1 MTHKTYIILIL
12 ISTLTFINCSSSKKA
27 VISSEVIYDAHT
39 RGRFEKI
46 TLTSDNLTYKTRQN
60 SEIITISEEQKNSL
74 NKEISKIELNK
85 IDKLTAPTN
94 KRLHDGAMHTFI
106 SIKQGE
112 ELYTSIT
119 FDDTNPP
126 AELLPLCNLIKSF
139 IKK

>member
-1 MTHKTYIILIL
+1 MTQKTYIILIL

-27 VISSEVIYDAHT
+27 VLSSKIIYDAHT

-46 TLTSDNLTYKTRQN
+46 TLTSDNLTYKTRQK
-60 SEIITISEEQKNSL
+60 SETTSLSEEQKNSL
-74 NKEISKIELNK
+74 NKEISKIDLNK
-85 IDKLTAPTN
+85 IDQLTAPTN
-94 KRLHDGAMHTFI
+94 ERFHDGAMHTFI

-112 ELYTSIT
+112 KLYTSIT

-126 AELLPLCNLIKSF
+126 AELLPICNLIKSF